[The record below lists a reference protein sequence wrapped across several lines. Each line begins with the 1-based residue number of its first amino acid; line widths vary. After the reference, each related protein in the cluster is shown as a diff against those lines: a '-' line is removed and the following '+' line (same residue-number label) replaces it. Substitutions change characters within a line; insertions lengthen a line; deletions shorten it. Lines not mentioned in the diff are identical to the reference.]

1 MSGIDIQDVKRVEEF
16 IQNKDNAKRIFF
28 EEELDYAY
36 KRKSPAMHLAGF
48 FCVKESVVKAVGQ
61 GVISE
66 IKVLHYEN
74 GMPYVE
80 VFGKIKE
87 LIGNNKIDISI
98 SHTNDYACAV
108 CQIKEM

>member
-1 MSGIDIQDVKRVEEF
+1 MVGIDIQDVKRVEQL
-16 IQNKDNAKRIFF
+16 IQNKDFAKRVFF
-28 EEELDYAY
+28 DEELEYAY
-36 KRKSPAMHLAGF
+36 KRKNPAMHLTGF

-80 VFGKIKE
+80 IFGKIKE